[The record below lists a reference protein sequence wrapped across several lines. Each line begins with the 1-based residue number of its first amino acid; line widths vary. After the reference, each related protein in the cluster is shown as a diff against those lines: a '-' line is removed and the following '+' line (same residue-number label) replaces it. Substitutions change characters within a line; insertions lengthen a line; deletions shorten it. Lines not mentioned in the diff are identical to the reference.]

1 MTINGNGILMDLKS
15 PKIMGILNLTE
26 DSFYDGG
33 KYTTQDKILQ
43 RVEDMISQGV
53 DIIDVG
59 GQSTRPNSIFIN
71 FDDELKI
78 VIPAVK
84 NIKKNFPNVILS
96 IDTFWSEVAQQT
108 VNEGVAIVNDVSGGR
123 IDDKMF
129 QIVGN
134 LKVPYVLMHSRGTP
148 QNMQQLTD
156 YTNITTEINS
166 YFYNSVLKL
175 REFGVQD
182 VILDPGF
189 GFAKK
194 IEDNFK
200 LIHSIDLLGFEKFPI
215 LAGISR
221 KSFIYKS
228 LYKTPDEVLIESSAL
243 NLLLLRK
250 GVSIIRTHDVKE
262 TKNVVELHEKL
273 ISEKN

>member
-59 GQSTRPNSIFIN
+59 GQSTRPNSTFIN

-84 NIKKNFPNVILS
+84 NIKKKFPNVILS

-148 QNMQQLTD
+148 QNMQQLTN
-156 YTNITTEINS
+156 YTNIITEINS

-243 NLLLLRK
+243 NLLLLQK

-262 TKNVVELHEKL
+262 TKNMVELHEKL

>member
-96 IDTFWSEVAQQT
+96 IDTFWSEVAQQ
-108 VNEGVAIVNDVSGGR
+108 
-123 IDDKMF
+123 MF